1 MHMEPN
7 KMLTPEEKS
16 KLQEEIVKAVEDQL
30 AIDAEMSREDA
41 IEAVVNAV
49 KALKAEPE
57 MGGMGA
63 EAEAGMKVPEGEGE
77 EE

>member
-7 KMLTPEEKS
+7 KMLTPEEKAT
-16 KLQEEIVKAVEDQL
+16 LQEEIVKAVEDQL
-30 AIDAEMSREDA
+30 AIDAEMTRADA
-41 IEAVVNAV
+41 INAVVEAV
-49 KALKAEPE
+49 KALQSEPE

>member
-1 MHMEPN
+1 
-7 KMLTPEEKS
+7 MLTPEEKAT
-16 KLQEEIVKAVEDQL
+16 LQEEIVKAVEDQL

-63 EAEAGMKVPEGEGE
+63 EAEAGMKVPEGEEEGE
-77 EE
+77 